1 MLLILAL
8 IGFSL
13 NKWEMLINGSGWVH
27 FMAFALFFYHFYIY
41 DRGTESRADFNLKL
55 NKKNEADRRKL
66 IILPYIMLLVSGPYI
81 LIYAFAMS
89 AVYMIKI
96 IVACKDL
103 KKIKAS
109 LQDKAALNILLRSE
123 ERRVGKECRSRW
135 SPYH

>member
-1 MLLILAL
+1 MMLGAAFLSASVFFILYYAAKRGFSYTMLLILAL

-89 AVYMIKI
+89 AVLY
-96 IVACKDL
+96 
-103 KKIKAS
+103 
-109 LQDKAALNILLRSE
+109 DKNN
-123 ERRVGKECRSRW
+123 CRL
-135 SPYH
+135 

>member
-1 MLLILAL
+1 
-8 IGFSL
+8 
-13 NKWEMLINGSGWVH
+13 MLINGSGWVH

-109 LQDKAALNILLRSE
+109 LQDKAVLNIKLNTIKADIKFHIIYFINIFIPTAIY
-123 ERRVGKECRSRW
+123 VYSRAN
-135 SPYH
+135 SV

>member
-41 DRGTESRADFNLKL
+41 DRGTENRADFNLKL

-81 LIYAFAMS
+81 LI
-89 AVYMIKI
+89 
-96 IVACKDL
+96 
-103 KKIKAS
+103 
-109 LQDKAALNILLRSE
+109 
-123 ERRVGKECRSRW
+123 
-135 SPYH
+135 